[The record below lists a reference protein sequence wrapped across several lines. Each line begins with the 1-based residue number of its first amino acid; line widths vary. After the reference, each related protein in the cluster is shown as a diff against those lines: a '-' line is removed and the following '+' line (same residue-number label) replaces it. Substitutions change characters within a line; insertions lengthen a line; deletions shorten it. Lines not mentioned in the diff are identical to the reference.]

1 MSKRQHIPRSV
12 GVRVKTE
19 EQFTISPFQM
29 HCFTTLFSCSESEVR
44 SITSKQGLP
53 EYQSS
58 SNIESK
64 LAAESIAAN
73 RCWYFSRCNATV
85 CSLSACLSGLRKMS
99 RLGGSWFP
107 PLWSFTGPGPPE
119 STLRDLAC
127 SGSATSSKKK
137 FSSKCGE
144 EGKRSSE
151 TGTLRRRLRALLH
164 RLLFGKGVVVDGF
177 LLVVVAVA
185 VAVPVLVVF
194 FDALVVVVVV
204 VAITVAVVSSVVAA
218 SVVSI
223 IVLVEIVVLLFAEVD
238 SGVELFSFVFV
249 DCCCCCCCCS

>member
-151 TGTLRRRLRALLH
+151 TGTLRRRLLALLH

-177 LLVVVAVA
+177 LFVVVA

-194 FDALVVVVVV
+194 VDALVVVVVE

>member
-151 TGTLRRRLRALLH
+151 TGTLRRRLLALLH

-177 LLVVVAVA
+177 LFVVVA

-194 FDALVVVVVV
+194 VAALVVVVVE

-249 DCCCCCCCCS
+249 D

>member
-29 HCFTTLFSCSESEVR
+29 HCFTTLFSCSESDVR

-107 PLWSFTGPGPPE
+107 PLWSFTGPGPPA

-127 SGSATSSKKK
+127 SGSAKSSKKK

-151 TGTLRRRLRALLH
+151 TGTLRRRLLALLH

-177 LLVVVAVA
+177 LFVVVAVG
-185 VAVPVLVVF
+185 VVVVF
-194 FDALVVVVVV
+194 VDALVVVVVV
-204 VAITVAVVSSVVAA
+204 VAITVAVVSSVV
-218 SVVSI
+218 SVLVVSS
-223 IVLVEIVVLLFAEVD
+223 IVLVEIVVL
-238 SGVELFSFVFV
+238 
-249 DCCCCCCCCS
+249 